1 MQSGLNAAFQDLLR
15 LRSVGHGPREL
26 KGAHHE
32 AEDGGRAA
40 AARCCIYV
48 SHRVILAHILIERSR
63 KQCALL
69 RAAVRPTVESL
80 LEENLAS
87 SGQHRPRGVRA

>member
-1 MQSGLNAAFQDLLR
+1 VQGGLNAAFQDLLR

-40 AARCCIYV
+40 AAR
-48 SHRVILAHILIERSR
+48 
-63 KQCALL
+63 
-69 RAAVRPTVESL
+69 
-80 LEENLAS
+80 
-87 SGQHRPRGVRA
+87 